1 MEHGTFTPTRFTIF
15 RGTGQE
21 NYKHH
26 KHLAYKTDLLT
37 LQNYIYIDTFK
48 TLIRIIHQK
57 NPNTSKKTSIS
68 YTMTQ
73 IYVTTS

>member
-48 TLIRIIHQK
+48 TLIRIIHQI

-68 YTMTQ
+68 YKMT
-73 IYVTTS
+73 